1 MNKRILIYFLCI
13 HIFTFVCITVNAQQ
27 IVALKVANTRL
38 IKMVNGVKT
47 YNQFPGKDLTVTLLE
62 VTNPAG
68 SAKEPETEQVTSNL
82 YLGVTEADLE
92 PKQALYTIKNV
103 FAPSNFKVE
112 NSEVGV
118 VWVSFEYLD
127 RRGNTSM
134 KKKAIVK
141 LTLTTATI
149 AK

>member
-1 MNKRILIYFLCI
+1 MKKRILNYFLCI
-13 HIFTFVCITVNAQQ
+13 HISTFVCITVNAQQ
-27 IVALKVANTRL
+27 IAPLKVANARL

-82 YLGVTEADLE
+82 YLGVTEADLD
-92 PKQALYTIKNV
+92 PKQALYTIENV

-112 NSEVGV
+112 NSEIGI

-127 RRGNTSM
+127 RRGNVSQP
-134 KKKAIVK
+134 KKVIVK